1 MKKILF
7 YIFFIIIL
15 VLTMPIV
22 FTNPLK
28 TEEVASNKIDEEK
41 FDYGKYSNI
50 KLLHTDTGVVEE
62 LDLDTYLYGVVSS
75 EMPASFELEALK
87 AQATVARTYTIYQIK
102 NGGKHE
108 NADLCDSSLCCQAWI
123 SKENRMAR
131 WEENLKDEY
140 WSKIVQAVNETK
152 GKVILYQG
160 EPINAL
166 FHSNSG
172 GSTELSIN
180 VWGGDLPYFQTVE
193 TAGED
198 AYSSYK
204 SEVDFSKDE
213 LIKRMLEK
221 YSEFE
226 INFDDP
232 ECIKILEYTES
243 GRVKKIKIGNKEISG
258 TDARTMFELKSTKFS
273 FEIKENSVK
282 FYVTGYGHGV
292 GLSQCGSDA
301 LAKQGKKYD
310 EIIKYY
316 YKDVEISE

>member
-1 MKKILF
+1 
-7 YIFFIIIL
+7 
-15 VLTMPIV
+15 MPIV

-140 WSKIVQAVNETK
+140 WNKIVQAVNETK

-243 GRVKKIKIGNKEISG
+243 GRVKKINIGNKEISG